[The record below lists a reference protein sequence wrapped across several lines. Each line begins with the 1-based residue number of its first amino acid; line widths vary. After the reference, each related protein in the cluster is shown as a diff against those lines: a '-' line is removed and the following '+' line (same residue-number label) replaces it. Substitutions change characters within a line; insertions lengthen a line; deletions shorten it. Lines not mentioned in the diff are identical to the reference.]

1 MKPELKKLHEVWQET
16 TNKPVANTQLPRIT
30 FNQLTN
36 SVISTGPF
44 YYYIIDFFDMSV
56 SHVSPSIRDIH
67 GFDPASVTFNDILLT
82 MHPDEMDFVTKAEA
96 SVAEFFLK
104 NLDRSKLLKYK
115 ISYNFQ
121 MRMADGEYA
130 LMNHQA
136 LMLTLDS
143 NGGYGKS
150 LNIHTRIDH
159 LSNLNTFTYSL
170 IGLDNEPSF
179 MKLRP
184 DHTDQNVPQYSKR
197 EVDIIRLI
205 ADGLTNLQIAERLF
219 ISELTVKKHRTNIL
233 AKSDCNNT
241 AQLVKTSILTGII

>member
-16 TNKPVANTQLPRIT
+16 TNKPAANTQMPRIT
-30 FNQLTN
+30 FSQLTN

-44 YYYIIDFFDMSV
+44 YYYIIDFFDMSL
-56 SHVSPSIRDIH
+56 SHVSASIRDIH
-67 GFDPASVTFNDILLT
+67 GFDPASVSFNDILLT
-82 MHPDEMDFVTKAEA
+82 MHPDEMDFVAKAEA
-96 SVAEFFLK
+96 SVAEFFYK

-121 MRMADGEYA
+121 MRLADGQYV

-159 LSNLNTFTYSL
+159 LSNHNTFTYSL
-170 IGLDNEPSF
+170 IGLDGEPSF
-179 MKLRP
+179 MKLR
-184 DHTDQNVPQYSKR
+184 TDNNQEDVPRYSKR
-197 EVDIIRLI
+197 EIDIIRLL
-205 ADGLTNLQIAERLF
+205 ADGLTNVQIGERLF

-233 AKSDCNNT
+233 AKSDCSNT
-241 AQLVKTSILTGII
+241 AQLVKMSVLTGLI